1 MAALAKSLGNGSD
14 GLPCE
19 KPRLGKTAQPHLDP
33 IDLGE
38 VWTLLIPLLHD
49 TPLAPLRRGFSC
61 KPGDLLPPVA
71 FLEGTTGS
79 PAALD

>member
-1 MAALAKSLGNGSD
+1 
-14 GLPCE
+14 
-19 KPRLGKTAQPHLDP
+19 
-33 IDLGE
+33 

-49 TPLAPLRRGFSC
+49 TPLAPLRWGFSC

>member
-1 MAALAKSLGNGSD
+1 MSRG
-14 GLPCE
+14 
-19 KPRLGKTAQPHLDP
+19 LGKAAQPHLDP